1 MGSSLSEEE
10 DPNIDTLIVRQQA
23 TLQEES
29 SHFFG
34 RRPLQQPSLWISN
47 IVKNPVH
54 VHPKTVSVSHRE
66 THPVLQFSF
75 DAVKEGTVIVHRAAV
90 LVFEPDGW
98 SVKSAAWS
106 SPPCDF
112 ESGLGQTHFLEWEDL
127 PPVQQALAP
136 GHRNCPLLIELRE
149 VGTSPSIE
157 WTSFRVHV
165 DRFIEVEIL
174 SQQLQCAG
182 HFLELH
188 DVYGS
193 EMTDGHRQDCIVCQS
208 EPRDTAVMPCRHLCL
223 CSACSDYIRSRV
235 QYHSYKCPLCRERIT
250 RMMRFDRDEAS

>member
-112 ESGLGQTHFLEWEDL
+112 ESGLGQTHFLEWGR
-127 PPVQQALAP
+127 LATCTT
-136 GHRNCPLLIELRE
+136 GACA
-149 VGTSPSIE
+149 
-157 WTSFRVHV
+157 WTSKLPLV
-165 DRFIEVEIL
+165 DLNSARSVRHPPSSGPL
-174 SQQLQCAG
+174 S
-182 HFLELH
+182 
-188 DVYGS
+188 GS
-193 EMTDGHRQDCIVCQS
+193 MWTVS
-208 EPRDTAVMPCRHLCL
+208 
-223 CSACSDYIRSRV
+223 
-235 QYHSYKCPLCRERIT
+235 
-250 RMMRFDRDEAS
+250 